1 MNDSLLNGP
10 PVHPFVE
17 CPNCRELVELGATNC
32 SRCREEISSEYALMS
47 AVLVHHN
54 TQAVSAANTITSFNA
69 FIPLALILGIAI
81 YLIDWYASGTP
92 RILIG
97 ILLWTLMPLL
107 AIVIWYFRF
116 GRFSLGDE
124 EYLRARREMK
134 SAFLFW
140 LVLLIVQVLL
150 ILVAWKYR
158 SL

>member
-1 MNDSLLNGP
+1 MRDSLLNGP

-17 CPNCRELVELGATNC
+17 CPNCKELVELGATNC
-32 SRCREEISSEYALMS
+32 SRCREEISADYALMS

-54 TQAVSAANTITSFNA
+54 TQACSAANTITSFNA
-69 FIPLALILGIAI
+69 FIPLALILGTAI
-81 YLIDWYASGTP
+81 YLIDWYSSGTP
-92 RILIG
+92 RLSLG
-97 ILLWTLMPLL
+97 ILLWPLMPLL

-116 GRFSLGDE
+116 GRFSLGDD

-150 ILVAWKYR
+150 IAVAWKYR
-158 SL
+158 N